1 MIVYERKG
9 TVSPLTPGAS
19 SSSAP
24 PFRNPFENNF
34 QPKVI
39 LPRSWC
45 NFCEEHYKETTCEV
59 KKSARDK
66 IFGKWPEATIIV
78 LDFAESEN
86 VMVINT
92 RNKAY
97 ARKGKFDPPRSSSGP
112 SSSSTVATL

>member
-1 MIVYERKG
+1 MFALLQLVQDMKNHMTVFEKKG
-9 TVSPLTPGAS
+9 TVSPLTHGAS

-24 PFRNPFENNF
+24 PFRNPVENNF

-45 NFCEEHYKETTCEV
+45 NFCEEHHEETTCEV

-66 IFGKWPEATIIV
+66 IFNKRPEATIDV
-78 LDFAESEN
+78 LDFAEPGD

-97 ARKGKFDPPRSSSGP
+97 ARKGKFD
-112 SSSSTVATL
+112 